1 MPAATEAA
9 VAEGDTAKRAQ
20 MYIDIQREH
29 QQTAP
34 FAEMFQK
41 IEQVGRRANVK
52 GFVMGSA
59 ITAAYYW
66 TVTK

>member
-1 MPAATEAA
+1 
-9 VAEGDTAKRAQ
+9 

-29 QQTAP
+29 QRTSP
-34 FAEMFQK
+34 FAPMFQK

-52 GFVMGSA
+52 GFVTGSA
-59 ITAAYYW
+59 ITAAFYW

>member
-1 MPAATEAA
+1 MTAATEAA
-9 VAEGDTAKRAQ
+9 VAEDDTAKRAQ

-34 FAEMFQK
+34 FAPMFQK
-41 IEQVGRRANVK
+41 IEQIGRQANVK
-52 GFVMGSA
+52 GFVTGSA

-66 TVTK
+66 TVSK